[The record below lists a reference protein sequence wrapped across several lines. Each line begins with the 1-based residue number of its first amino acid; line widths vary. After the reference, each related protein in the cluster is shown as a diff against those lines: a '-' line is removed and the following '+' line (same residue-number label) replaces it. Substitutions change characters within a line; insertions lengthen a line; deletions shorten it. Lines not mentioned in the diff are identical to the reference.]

1 MVELKKVKI
10 DTLPFG
16 DSKIFLAS
24 SPQWKKEKEWNEINE
39 KKIISK
45 RERGYEVNEA
55 EIYFGNLEEN
65 KLAAF
70 R

>member
-1 MVELKKVKI
+1 MKQQVKKKVKK
-10 DTLPFG
+10 TQVV
-16 DSKIFLAS
+16 K
-24 SPQWKKEKEWNEINE
+24 
-39 KKIISK
+39 
-45 RERGYEVNEA
+45 GYEVNEA